1 MFYLR
6 LLIIFWK
13 TVPRATLSLARQSLT
28 LSLFRETEL
37 NRRNGKAAT
46 TISSLTQPDQESMDQ
61 QMKMRKKHDQN
72 WTCFLFITGGKLQLR
87 HSGTGCT
94 PVCSRLIWK
103 RYFRDPTAQYEKP
116 AQAWVCQAMP
126 WKTRSQDRTL
136 QEELLSTALLKCG
149 AACWTTSSAL

>member
-1 MFYLR
+1 MFYFR

-13 TVPRATLSLARQSLT
+13 TFPRATLSLARQSLT
-28 LSLFRETEL
+28 LFLCRETEL

-87 HSGTGCT
+87 HSCTGAHQSV
-94 PVCSRLIWK
+94 PVWSENDTSATLHPNTRNPRKPEYVKLCPGRAEVRSVLFRKNFYPSR
-103 RYFRDPTAQYEKP
+103 
-116 AQAWVCQAMP
+116 
-126 WKTRSQDRTL
+126 S
-136 QEELLSTALLKCG
+136 
-149 AACWTTSSAL
+149 